1 MRQGKHRSRIGP
13 RQKLLRFH
21 GIEFCADNGVVEDAW
36 LVGWVMICLPRPDIE
51 ARHYIVTPG
60 LPQWRKPGLGVVEM
74 ATVTN

>member
-1 MRQGKHRSRIGP
+1 
-13 RQKLLRFH
+13 
-21 GIEFCADNGVVEDAW
+21 
-36 LVGWVMICLPRPDIE
+36 MICLPRPDIE